1 MAENLIRRIDLE
13 NDLVLTFYDGSKP
26 VAGDRWLVSLTAR
39 VRVPVDDSLF
49 DANDPSGVSVE
60 KIREILGDSVVFEKE
75 MTRNFIA
82 EKEKDRILDG
92 LMESFLSSTLSYIA
106 TPEFPEKFVM
116 KKYSEA
122 RQRIALY
129 KT

>member
-106 TPEFPEKFVM
+106 TPVFPEKFVM